1 MRPRLQRILCTTD
14 FSTFAGRSLP
24 YGIAL
29 AREFGSTLY
38 GCHVVD
44 LPAAAV
50 YGEPAVLAYGAAYID
65 PLAQRERVVK
75 AAHEQLKALLADS
88 GVATEILVAAG
99 QPAEEITRLAADRKV
114 DLVIAAT
121 HGRSGLRRLLLGSVT
136 ARLMQTLPCPLLIV
150 KSPSPESSAA
160 PPAAFRLKR
169 ILVGCDFSPNAAL
182 AFENALS
189 LAQEFEAELHLVH
202 VIEPPIYKDLQAFPA
217 AADGELFQSLHERL
231 KKRLD
236 RMLPEEA
243 CNWCAPQIALLEG
256 LPDEEIT
263 RYALRRQVDLIVL
276 GTRGQGVMEKIF
288 VGSTTERVARRAPCP
303 VLSVCPKTRLG

>member
-14 FSTFAGRSLP
+14 FSTFAGRSLS

-29 AREFGSTLY
+29 AHEFGSTLY
-38 GCHVVD
+38 ACHVVD

-50 YGEPAVLAYGAAYID
+50 YGEPAALIYGAAYID
-65 PLAQRERVVK
+65 PLAQRERALK
-75 AAHEQLKALLADS
+75 AARAQLEARIADS
-88 GVATEILVAAG
+88 GAAAEILVTAG
-99 QPAEEITRLAADRKV
+99 RPAEEITRLAAETRV

-121 HGRSGLRRLLLGSVT
+121 HGRSGLKRLLLGSVT

-150 KSPSPESSAA
+150 NSPSPETADA
-160 PPAAFRLKR
+160 QPAAFRLKR
-169 ILVGCDFSPNAAL
+169 ILIGCDFSPDAAL

-202 VIEPPIYKDLQAFPA
+202 VIEPPIYKDLQALPA
-217 AADGELFQSLHERL
+217 AVDGELLESLHERL

-263 RYALRRQVDLIVL
+263 RYALDRQVDLIVL
-276 GTRGQGVMEKIF
+276 GTRGQGMMEKIF
-288 VGSTTERVARRAPCP
+288 VGSTTERVARRASCP
-303 VLSVCPKTRLG
+303 VLSVCPKTRHG

>member
-29 AREFGSTLY
+29 VREFGGTLY
-38 GCHVVD
+38 ACHVVD

-50 YGEPAVLAYGAAYID
+50 YGEPAALIYGAAYLD
-65 PLAQRERVVK
+65 PLAQRERAVK
-75 AAHEQLKALLADS
+75 AAREQLQTQIADS
-88 GVATEILVAAG
+88 GVPTEILVTAG
-99 QPAEEITRLAADRKV
+99 RPAEEITRLAADNKV

-121 HGRSGLRRLLLGSVT
+121 HGRSGLKRLLLGSVT

-150 KSPSPESSAA
+150 NSPSPE
-160 PPAAFRLKR
+160 PAGVQPTAFRLKR
-169 ILVGCDFSPNAAL
+169 ILVGCDFSSNAAL

-202 VIEPPIYKDLQAFPA
+202 VIEPPIYKDLQALPA
-217 AADGELFQSLHERL
+217 AADGEWRENLHERL

-236 RMLPEEA
+236 GMLPEDA
-243 CNWCAPQIALLEG
+243 CNWCAPRITLLEG

-263 RYALRRQVDLIVL
+263 RYALSRQVDLIVL
-276 GTRGQGVMEKIF
+276 GTRGQGMMEKIF

-303 VLSVCPKTRLG
+303 VLSVCPKTRQG